1 MLQYY
6 NHSATIPNFSE
17 LFAKFPKNFH
27 LSHFSPIFVTGS
39 KIFSPK
45 CLEMSKSYLI
55 FGSAFATNY
64 SEPPQKKQSTNMSVT
79 QTAVAPPLTPEE
91 QIVHHLKENGQKIQ
105 WLADRVG
112 FSRQYIGLILTGKGK
127 DKKRLTPE
135 IREKIN
141 TVLKTNY

>member
-1 MLQYY
+1 
-6 NHSATIPNFSE
+6 
-17 LFAKFPKNFH
+17 
-27 LSHFSPIFVTGS
+27 
-39 KIFSPK
+39 
-45 CLEMSKSYLI
+45 MSKSYLI

-64 SEPPQKKQSTNMSVT
+64 GEPPQKKQSTNMSVT
-79 QTAVAPPLTPEE
+79 QTAVATPPTPEE

-141 TVLKTNY
+141 TILKTNY

>member
-1 MLQYY
+1 
-6 NHSATIPNFSE
+6 
-17 LFAKFPKNFH
+17 
-27 LSHFSPIFVTGS
+27 
-39 KIFSPK
+39 
-45 CLEMSKSYLI
+45 MSQTYLI

-64 SEPPQKKQSTNMSVT
+64 GEPPQKKQSTNMSVT
-79 QTAVAPPLTPEE
+79 QTVAPPLTPEE
-91 QIVHHLKENGQKIQ
+91 QIVNHLKENGQKIQ

-141 TVLKTNY
+141 TILKTNY